1 MRGPM
6 HPDYFDCAD
15 VRERLRAA
23 RKARWRT
30 LVAAASDMGI
40 TFQAL
45 AQIETRPC
53 SIGVQ
58 SLMDHA
64 NRLGITPAQIAVIVD
79 DDESASSR
87 PLRAR
92 APREPK
98 TPADRVV
105 WCLQMI
111 GMRTAGVQI
120 LKRSRKHGLRTVR
133 SIAAELAVTPSF
145 LLDLDYAAEP
155 RWFKAWADAPEGLPE
170 KPQAL
175 TVGPKAWFRC
185 ADCGSN
191 LTMPHPP
198 KVCARMAAAHA
209 AIAARPADATG
220 RRAVRDGSYPRTA
233 PSP

>member
-1 MRGPM
+1 M
-6 HPDYFDCAD
+6 HPDYFDCVD
-15 VRERLRAA
+15 VRVRLRTF
-23 RKARWRT
+23 RKARWQRGT
-30 LVAAASDMGI
+30 AAAAEMGI
-40 TFQAL
+40 SKQAL
-45 AQIETRPC
+45 DNVEMASASVMVRSVI
-53 SIGVQ
+53 
-58 SLMDHA
+58 DHA
-64 NRLGITPAQIAVIVD
+64 ARLGLTPAQIAVIVD

-87 PLRAR
+87 PPRVR

-111 GMRTAGVQI
+111 GLPTAGTQI
-120 LKRSRKHGLRTVR
+120 LKRCRTHDLRTVR

-155 RWFKAWADAPEGLPE
+155 RWFKAWADAPQALPE